1 MKTVFAE
8 VLAATCLAMISGC
21 SSAPAAHPVTA
32 EAQLAGPPVPAAMV
46 QTSATTTVPLTS
58 DLDELTKAARKE
70 GYVPRSHSGTIVFCR
85 TEPQIGTRLQST
97 SCISQADVAN
107 VVRRA
112 IDNRDSVEAL
122 QRKSL
127 NSPQGN

>member
-1 MKTVFAE
+1 
-8 VLAATCLAMISGC
+8 
-21 SSAPAAHPVTA
+21 
-32 EAQLAGPPVPAAMV
+32 
-46 QTSATTTVPLTS
+46 
-58 DLDELTKAARKE
+58 
-70 GYVPRSHSGTIVFCR
+70 VPRSHSGTIVFCR

-112 IDNRDSVEAL
+112 IDNRDSVEVL